1 MLGAAGVLA
10 FAPLGWFPV
19 NWLSLGGLFGLL
31 SAEAAGARSSRRAAL
46 IAGAY
51 GCGLFLTGV
60 SWVYV
65 SLSVFGGMP
74 VWLAGVATVL
84 FCAVLAL
91 FSALGGALFVRL
103 SAPGWF
109 PRALL
114 FAGLWTLAE
123 WTRTWAFTG
132 FPWLAAG
139 YSQTPP
145 SPLAGYAPLLG
156 LHGVT
161 LASALIGALILEVVR
176 RWLSSESCGTRS
188 LLRWC
193 PALPLLAT
201 AVVLA
206 AGGLLREVRWTQPTG
221 EPLSVALLQGNV
233 AQEMKW
239 RPERFVDSL
248 RTYYRLAL
256 ENPAQLT
263 VLPETALPA
272 FLEQIPG
279 EYLDAL
285 RQLALRQQGDLL
297 LGIAIADG
305 RQYFNAALS
314 LGASGQQHY
323 SKSHLVPFGE
333 FVPPGFAW
341 FMAKANIP
349 MSDFTAGARAQAPL
363 RLGGQ
368 YVAVNICY
376 EDAFGEEII
385 GALPTA
391 TLLVNISN
399 VAWFGDSL
407 APAQHL
413 QIAQMRALETGR
425 MMLRATNTG
434 MTAIVDVDGHVQ
446 SVLPPFTRGALVG
459 EVRGYS
465 GATPYVRWGNW
476 PAVVLALL
484 LIALASDR
492 KAFPRQA

>member
-1 MLGAAGVLA
+1 VLYSRC
-10 FAPLGWFPV
+10 FRHWP
-19 NWLSLGGLFGLL
+19 
-31 SAEAAGARSSRRAAL
+31 ARCSFVSRR
-46 IAGAY
+46 
-51 GCGLFLTGV
+51 
-60 SWVYV
+60 
-65 SLSVFGGMP
+65 
-74 VWLAGVATVL
+74 LAGFA
-84 FCAVLAL
+84 
-91 FSALGGALFVRL
+91 
-103 SAPGWF
+103 
-109 PRALL
+109 RALL

-161 LASALIGALILEVVR
+161 LASALIGALVLEVVR

-206 AGGLLREVRWTQPTG
+206 AGGLLREVRWTQTTG

-272 FLEQIPG
+272 FLDQIPG

-333 FVPPGFAW
+333 FVPPRLCLVHGHGQHPDVGLHGRRAR
-341 FMAKANIP
+341 
-349 MSDFTAGARAQAPL
+349 AGAAAPGRPARRREHLLRGCLRRGDHRRAAG
-363 RLGGQ
+363 RHAAG
-368 YVAVNICY
+368 
-376 EDAFGEEII
+376 
-385 GALPTA
+385 
-391 TLLVNISN
+391 
-399 VAWFGDSL
+399 
-407 APAQHL
+407 QHL
-413 QIAQMRALETGR
+413 QRGLVRRLAGAGTALADRPDARTR
-425 MMLRATNTG
+425 NRPHDA
-434 MTAIVDVDGHVQ
+434 ARDQHRHDRHRRCRRHVR

-459 EVRGYS
+459 EVQGYS

-476 PAVVLALL
+476 PVIAVTYHPATP
-484 LIALASDR
+484 S
-492 KAFPRQA
+492 PGPS